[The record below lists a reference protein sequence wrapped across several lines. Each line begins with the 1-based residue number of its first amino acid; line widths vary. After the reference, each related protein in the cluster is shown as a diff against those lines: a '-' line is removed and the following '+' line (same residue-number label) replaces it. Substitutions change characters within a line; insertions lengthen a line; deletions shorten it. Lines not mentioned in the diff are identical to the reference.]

1 MGFSLPLH
9 LKQTDTN
16 YELTAITICVVPIFS
31 LGLYFI
37 FSRFVFKRIIVGDWF
52 RCSVQ
57 SGLLSYM
64 SALQTFKFEVMHLVL
79 LVSCINFMVMD
90 KILLLIL
97 RFLPS
102 DLTVVDVAINNDAN
116 FEQTNLNFLSRIH

>member
-1 MGFSLPLH
+1 
-9 LKQTDTN
+9 
-16 YELTAITICVVPIFS
+16 
-31 LGLYFI
+31 
-37 FSRFVFKRIIVGDWF
+37 
-52 RCSVQ
+52 
-57 SGLLSYM
+57 M

-116 FEQTNLNFLSRIH
+116 LEQTNLNFLYRIH